1 MKKLIP
7 LTLGVAAVGGI
18 YYGMGNLS
26 KRLKKISNRL
36 DDIFYEIVYFERKHG
51 LHISFKDKYELHK
64 EIEDIFK
71 EDN

>member
-1 MKKLIP
+1 
-7 LTLGVAAVGGI
+7 
-18 YYGMGNLS
+18 MGNLS
-26 KRLKKISNRL
+26 KRLKKISNSL